1 MRHLGVVASVQP
13 FWHMKEPQW
22 WNRVD
27 ATMLGVRRATREYPL
42 RRLFDEGLVV
52 ASSSDHPITVHPN
65 PLVAIEIG
73 VTRNLAAAAWYG
85 VADITRADS
94 KRYLLGKGQRVSVER
109 MLASYTRHGAF
120 LMRCEN
126 ECGALLP
133 GLSADFI
140 VLDRDPRSV
149 PPIEIESCSV
159 LRTYFGGRMVWDSA
173 SGT

>member
-120 LMRCEN
+120 MMRCEN

-140 VLDRDPRSV
+140 VLDRDYFTLPAE
-149 PPIEIESCSV
+149 EIWKIRV
-159 LRTYFGGRMVWDSA
+159 LQTWVGGKQVFLR
-173 SGT
+173 